1 MHVSNRSQKSRSQSK
16 TDSRASSRKD
26 EVPSV
31 KDIKGQTSCSTI
43 DKILPNDLMEDSL
56 NTCSVNKNS
65 AAKRSVQKPLESVD
79 KEETFVETL
88 ANAINYFTTP
98 HLKVRKSKAP
108 NKNVAVYNSFVTPKI
123 MDGVHNASHIVKKSS
138 KFMNTKLK

>member
-1 MHVSNRSQKSRSQSK
+1 
-16 TDSRASSRKD
+16 
-26 EVPSV
+26 
-31 KDIKGQTSCSTI
+31 
-43 DKILPNDLMEDSL
+43 MEDSL